1 MSLKSWE
8 GHMNI
13 SFESFS
19 KKERAGID
27 APQRSEGFNKIEKT
41 KSDAE
46 TSRLKSSSPTDS
58 KESFLKLASA
68 NHRDLLKTQITVD
81 GLENIALLLKSEN
94 SDQENKKSLSDI
106 IINTHFQDER
116 VLLEL
121 EVTLSEIVHSHDTEK
136 LTALITEY
144 KQKLLGL
151 TTQENITQ
159 NILSTQ
165 TQSKNTEYGQLLK
178 NVVEQIRSKGTPH
191 FNLQREKVLDLL
203 R

>member
-1 MSLKSWE
+1 
-8 GHMNI
+8 MNI

-19 KKERAGID
+19 KKERGEIG
-27 APQRSEGFNKIEKT
+27 APHRAKILNEPEKT
-41 KSDAE
+41 KSGLE
-46 TSRLKSSSPTDS
+46 TSKLKSHYTNIAE
-58 KESFLKLASA
+58 ESFLETASN
-68 NHRDLLKTQITVD
+68 NHRNLLKTQITVD

-94 SDQENKKSLSDI
+94 SDQENKKMLSDI
-106 IINTHFQDER
+106 ISNTHFQDER

-121 EVTLSEIVHSHDTEK
+121 EDTLSEIVHSRDTEK
-136 LTALITEY
+136 LTALITEH
-144 KQKLLGL
+144 KQTLLGL

-165 TQSKNTEYGQLLK
+165 SQGADKAYSQLLK
-178 NVVEQIRSKGTPH
+178 DVVTQIKSKGTPH